1 MATNNTDPEK
11 GLVSASARSAIPSWA
26 SSAPDNTI
34 SNESSRL
41 TPLQLF
47 QLLVGIYT
55 PPFLTR
61 DGVDLARATNTKT
74 THRRTDNVG
83 LYRRAQ
89 EQERASRLA
98 YQSTSFI
105 SNLLYM
111 LQILLAATFT
121 ALSAYKD
128 SNPVTLTVLGAWNTV
143 VAGCLAWQKGQGVPQ
158 RYRKA
163 QDQYQALIL
172 EIEMAERSFFDLD
185 TSDQGGVKLDPR
197 AEKVRLQ
204 KLFDTAR
211 ADQQANYPDLYVS
224 TGAVP
229 AKDAKD
235 LTKELE
241 EAKAE
246 TAKVQS
252 EMTAKIEALMAKLG
266 SKDGAQADTAVQ
278 SAAKS

>member
-1 MATNNTDPEK
+1 MCLCYRLLPEVCKYKGQTKCKHLQPGFWHWSPALFSCIHNMATNNTDPEK

-128 SNPVTLTVLGAWNTV
+128 SNPVTLTVLGACNTV
-143 VAGCLAWQKGQGVPQ
+143 VAG
-158 RYRKA
+158 
-163 QDQYQALIL
+163 
-172 EIEMAERSFFDLD
+172 
-185 TSDQGGVKLDPR
+185 
-197 AEKVRLQ
+197 
-204 KLFDTAR
+204 
-211 ADQQANYPDLYVS
+211 
-224 TGAVP
+224 
-229 AKDAKD
+229 
-235 LTKELE
+235 
-241 EAKAE
+241 
-246 TAKVQS
+246 
-252 EMTAKIEALMAKLG
+252 
-266 SKDGAQADTAVQ
+266 
-278 SAAKS
+278 